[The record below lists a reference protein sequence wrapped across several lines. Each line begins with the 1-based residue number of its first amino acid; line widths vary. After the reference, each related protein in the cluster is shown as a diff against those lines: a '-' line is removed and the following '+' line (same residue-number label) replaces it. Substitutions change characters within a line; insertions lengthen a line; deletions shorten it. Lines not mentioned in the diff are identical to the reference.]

1 MMQEIIQPMIAHYR
15 NFLSHK
21 TESGDSSSCD
31 TDLLAEISHVKGVL
45 QDIAPDAETMLDV
58 LRALKPLRAAFPRVI
73 KLYQLALTLPVSTAS
88 CERSFSCIKR
98 VKTYTRTTMTAGRLT
113 GLALMSIENEL
124 TKTDTFINE
133 VLEKFKNQGGINRR
147 IAI

>member
-1 MMQEIIQPMIAHYR
+1 M
-15 NFLSHK
+15 
-21 TESGDSSSCD
+21 
-31 TDLLAEISHVKGVL
+31 AEISHVKGVL